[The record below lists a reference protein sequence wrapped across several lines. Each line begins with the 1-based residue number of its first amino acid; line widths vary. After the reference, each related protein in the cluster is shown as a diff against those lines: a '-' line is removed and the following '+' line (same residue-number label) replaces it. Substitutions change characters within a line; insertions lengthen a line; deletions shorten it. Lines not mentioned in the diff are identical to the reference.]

1 MSKKDKSLIIYNQ
14 PNKGISVHNKRD
26 TLKIGLSIDE
36 SDKKDYFKNRIKE
49 LEETN
54 RKLKEALN
62 SLSERRDEI
71 KYLTEFR
78 DLFSGHCISGN
89 INKITILQCTYR
101 IKKGQCN
108 ISDKCKT
115 RLKILESIEINP

>member
-1 MSKKDKSLIIYNQ
+1 MSDKSIIIYTT
-14 PNKGISVHNKRD
+14 PNKGIIVHSNRKAFS
-26 TLKIGLSIDE
+26 IGLSIDE

-49 LEETN
+49 LQDTN
-54 RKLKEALN
+54 LDLKKALN
-62 SLSERRDEI
+62 SLSERRDEL

-108 ISDKCKT
+108 MSDKCKT